1 MLILRDLAVV
11 LLLSFAIGAAFSR
24 LRQPV
29 VLGYI
34 LAGAASGPY
43 ALKLVKNLEIVN
55 AFADLGLVLLMF
67 SLGLEFN
74 IRKLRKVG
82 AISLIASVSG
92 VLFLLGIGQ
101 TLGIALGFNAIDAA
115 FLGAALAVSS
125 TAIVVKLLT
134 DRALLHKEYAPI
146 MLGILVVEDV
156 AAVVLLTLFSGISL
170 LTPLSI
176 QVALEV
182 VTKILL
188 FFFIAYVL
196 GVKVVPALL
205 EVVERWSGTGEV
217 LLITALALCFSF
229 AVFAQ
234 MLGFSLALGAFVMG
248 AIVSESLLAERIVRS
263 VSPIRDMF
271 VMLFFVSVGMLID
284 IRYLLQYFPVV
295 VAVTAVT
302 LFAKVASRSLPCYL
316 LGVRG
321 ETSLAVGLGLVPI
334 GEFSFAIVKQGIDLG
349 VASSFLYPIVVAVA
363 AITTFVAPYSLK
375 SSRSI
380 ALLLE
385 RLAPSTVKN
394 FFSYSAMWL
403 SQAKY
408 KLSGRGEEYTLIKKK
423 ALRVFINLT
432 LVFLILKA
440 VEYAGVAL
448 HLSSELIFM
457 ATFILILP
465 PLYLALQRVMDIVDI
480 LINLLGRRYL
490 PIGSDLLRATFRNL
504 AILLVLLLS
513 ALYFLPPLLGYL
525 TTSGAA
531 ISLAVLFIF
540 FVGLYLSW
548 RTVRNFYH
556 GVEKMVE
563 SVFSSEGVLRGESS
577 AKSRILQGMREGEVI
592 DEIYVAEGDFAV
604 GKSISELKVRERTG
618 ATILAIA
625 RGEKIIHNPSPGERF
640 SPNDVLIVFGSRDE
654 RAKLE
659 RLIRW
664 GSPHRR

>member
-284 IRYLLQYFPVV
+284 VRYLLQYFPIV

-375 SSRSI
+375 SSKSI
-380 ALLLE
+380 ATLLE

-408 KLSGRGEEYTLIKKK
+408 KLSGGGEEYTLIKKK

-440 VEYAGVAL
+440 VEYAGAFL
-448 HLSSELIFM
+448 HLGRGLIFM

-465 PLYLALQRVMDIVDI
+465 PLYLALQRVIDIVDI

-490 PIGSDLLRATFRNL
+490 PISSDLLRATFRNL
-504 AILLVLLLS
+504 AILLVLLFS

-525 TTSGAA
+525 TTNGAA
-531 ISLAVLFIF
+531 ISLAVLFLF

-563 SVFSSEGVLRGESS
+563 SVFSSEGVLREERS

-625 RGEKIIHNPSPGERF
+625 RGEKIIHNPPPGERF
-640 SPNDVLIVFGSRDE
+640 LPNDVLIVFGSRDE